1 MYSLKL
7 DNNNQILS
15 VFKCVEGMEYDIIVE
30 TFPNGEGVDI
40 TDYRYIDGEYI
51 YNPKPK
57 PDSPEST
64 AEEDALSM
72 LVDHEERLLMLEL
85 GIAEE

>member
-1 MYSLKL
+1 MYALKL
-7 DNNNQILS
+7 DADKQILS
-15 VFKCVEGMEYDIIVE
+15 VCECIEGMQYEIIVE
-30 TFPNGEGVDI
+30 TFPNGKGVDI

-57 PDSPEST
+57 PDSLEST
-64 AEEDALSM
+64 AEEDTLSM

-85 GIAEE
+85 GITEE